1 MKVDADNAA
10 TTKIS
15 DTAFDAMA
23 PYFKELY
30 GNPSSLYT
38 LGQLS
43 QEALYSARETVAK
56 CLNCDMKE
64 ITFTSGGSEA
74 DNQAILTGAYLG
86 AAKGKKHII
95 PIKSI
100 GIYVC
105 RKIRHTFGGK
115 TKNAA

>member
-1 MKVDADNAA
+1 MKVYADNAA
-10 TTKIS
+10 TTRIS

-64 ITFTSGGSEA
+64 ITFTSGGVKLIIRLYS
-74 DNQAILTGAYLG
+74 QARIWARQRV
-86 AAKGKKHII
+86 
-95 PIKSI
+95 KS
-100 GIYVC
+100 
-105 RKIRHTFGGK
+105 T
-115 TKNAA
+115 

>member
-1 MKVDADNAA
+1 MKVYADNAA
-10 TTKIS
+10 TTRIS
-15 DTAFDAMA
+15 DMAFDAMA

-74 DNQAILTGAYLG
+74 DNQAYTHRRVFGRG
-86 AAKGKKHII
+86 KG
-95 PIKSI
+95 
-100 GIYVC
+100 
-105 RKIRHTFGGK
+105 
-115 TKNAA
+115 